1 MEREDLM
8 LATEALP
15 KAGIEQLRGTQ
26 FVADKGGN
34 IHFEILVAETKIIW
48 WL

>member
-1 MEREDLM
+1 M

-15 KAGIEQLRGTQ
+15 KAEIEQLRGTQ

-34 IHFEILVAETKIIW
+34 IHFEILVAETMNHLVAMTRIS
-48 WL
+48 L